1 MLHHILLW
9 LCYIKLFLIGLPHF
23 LNLLMVSFFKYKGK
37 DFEWY
42 MIVNRQYHLLNQRS
56 NFYSVQVGKR
66 VVLVFSQ
73 LLPLI
78 QQIQV

>member
-1 MLHHILLW
+1 ML
-9 LCYIKLFLIGLPHF
+9 
-23 LNLLMVSFFKYKGK
+23 SFFKYKGK

-42 MIVNRQYHLLNQRS
+42 MTVNRQYHLLNQRS
-56 NFYSVQVGKR
+56 NFYSVQVGNRK
-66 VVLVFSQ
+66 VLVFSQ